1 MVIQDFVAG
10 YTLFGQK
17 VYSQQQGS
25 GFITTVNNQKVI
37 VTNNHGVEGAINI
50 TVTFTDSNSYP
61 AYVLGQDSKA
71 DLAVL
76 SVDSMPS
83 SAIVLSLV
91 SSSTLQLGNPVIA
104 VGSPYGLSGTLTNGI
119 ISALGRTTVESDK
132 SGKGSQK
139 KSPIPS
145 KLLHLLIPVTQA
157 VHYLTMQDKL

>member
-1 MVIQDFVAG
+1 VVIQDFVAG
-10 YTLFGQK
+10 YTLFWQK
-17 VYSQQQGS
+17 VCSQQQGS

-104 VGSPYGLSGTLTNGI
+104 VGSPHGLSGTLTNGI

-139 KSPIPS
+139 KSSIPS
-145 KLLHLLIPVTQA
+145 KLLHLLIPVT
-157 VHYLTMQDKL
+157 